1 MLGPLVWRGR
11 GRRRRGRV
19 ARLLPPLPLRL
30 LLLRLLPQL
39 LLRLLRLLLRLLRR
53 LPEGRPRRV
62 YWHLPISRLRAR
74 PRFMGQR
81 GRRWADRG
89 TGVLRRLQRHAA
101 GCLTLSYSV
110 PTPRIAVAIRKAAA
124 PWHHASRSAAQEA
137 AAGCV
142 LPDVVALPPVEH
154 HCQARICNA
163 ATLVT
168 IVGHSRQAGGAC
180 PTSYAASLGRGRF
193 LLPHPRREHT
203 HRSRTGPHRR
213 CLETSEPLPRS
224 CLLRHCIQGTYR
236 CHASWHPARPT
247 AATRGRA
254 GHDAT
259 QRT

>member
-1 MLGPLVWRGR
+1 M
-11 GRRRRGRV
+11 

-62 YWHLPISRLRAR
+62 HWHLPISRLRAR
-74 PRFMGQR
+74 PRFTGQR

-142 LPDVVALPPVEH
+142 LPDVVALPPLEC
-154 HCQARICNA
+154 HCQARICSA
-163 ATLVT
+163 AKQVT
-168 IVGHSRQAGGAC
+168 MVGHRRQAGGAC
-180 PTSYAASLGRGRF
+180 PTPHAASLGRGR
-193 LLPHPRREHT
+193 LMLPHLRREPT
-203 HRSRTGPHRR
+203 HRRRTTHRR
-213 CLETSEPLPRS
+213 YLGASEPLSRS
-224 CLLRHCIQGTYR
+224 CLLRHCIQGTYG
-236 CHASWHPARPT
+236 CHASWHPAKST

-259 QRT
+259 